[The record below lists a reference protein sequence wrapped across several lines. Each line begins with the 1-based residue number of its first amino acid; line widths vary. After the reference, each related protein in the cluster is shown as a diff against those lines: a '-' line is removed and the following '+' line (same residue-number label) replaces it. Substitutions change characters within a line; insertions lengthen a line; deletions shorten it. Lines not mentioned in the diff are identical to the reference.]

1 MLLALVKFLMQV
13 QIFNCQKN
21 PWQKQYYFHFG
32 NKRKKYLGG
41 ELTEL
46 NKNHNCKGSSGYD
59 S

>member
-13 QIFNCQKN
+13 RCNCQKN

-32 NKRKKYLGG
+32 NKEKSILES

-46 NKNHNCKGSSGYD
+46 NKNHNCKGSSRI
-59 S
+59 